1 MILLIFLSGCG
12 EDPSLGTPGFVEGF
26 AGGVVA
32 DEPQAA
38 LVGQDVLSAG
48 GLAGDAAAA
57 VFFSLAATKP
67 ATAGLMASGHCVA
80 FDPDEYRHT
89 GYRFAPPA
97 GSRAMAA
104 IHARFGVLPW
114 RQVVGP
120 AESLARFGFRLSK
133 AFVADWQAANVDN
146 EAVHRIYGGSPAIGQ
161 EVENLDLAGLLGQMR
176 INGAGAFYTGLA
188 AQRMWTVLESEG
200 LSVDRDAWR
209 NAVPQTAD
217 STLLP
222 FGNHELAVPPFEG
235 SAGSVLAGIWPAV
248 EEDDPSSVPQRLAEQ
263 GVSASAEGLAETAFV
278 AVDRLGGSVAC
289 VLSLGEPFGLGRLV
303 NGVFLAEPSPPST
316 APVLLTN
323 RPTNVLLASIAGTNA
338 PGMPAA
344 MVMSAFRGPFQEQES
359 LENLVTAPRILPA
372 GDSRFLAEPGAD
384 IPGDIPA
391 GTVERAEG
399 LGRVSGIVCAR
410 GLPNYAES
418 CTAAADP
425 RGHGFAALADV
436 PR

>member
-1 MILLIFLSGCG
+1 
-12 EDPSLGTPGFVEGF
+12 
-26 AGGVVA
+26 
-32 DEPQAA
+32 
-38 LVGQDVLSAG
+38 
-48 GLAGDAAAA
+48 
-57 VFFSLAATKP
+57 
-67 ATAGLMASGHCVA
+67 
-80 FDPDEYRHT
+80 
-89 GYRFAPPA
+89 
-97 GSRAMAA
+97 
-104 IHARFGVLPW
+104 
-114 RQVVGP
+114 
-120 AESLARFGFRLSK
+120 
-133 AFVADWQAANVDN
+133 
-146 EAVHRIYGGSPAIGQ
+146 
-161 EVENLDLAGLLGQMR
+161 
-176 INGAGAFYTGLA
+176 
-188 AQRMWTVLESEG
+188 